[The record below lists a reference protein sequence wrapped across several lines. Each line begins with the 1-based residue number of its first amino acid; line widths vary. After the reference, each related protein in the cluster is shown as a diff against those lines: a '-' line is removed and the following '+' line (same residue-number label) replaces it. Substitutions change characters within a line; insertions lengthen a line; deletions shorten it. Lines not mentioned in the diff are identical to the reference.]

1 MRARQIIKP
10 VVFVLALVPTFYLI
24 YGLLTANLGAN
35 PAETIQLQ
43 TGRWALKFLLIT
55 LAVTPL
61 RRITGWNSVIQYRRM
76 LGLFAFYYASLHF
89 TSYIVLDKFF
99 DWRAM
104 IADVGKRP
112 FITVGFT
119 TYVLLVPLALTSTKG
134 WIRRLG
140 RKWQTLHRLIYLAA
154 ICAAI
159 HFIWKVK
166 VVSGDPVWYTGIVLV
181 LLGFRLVW
189 WLRKRAVR
197 PARGTVR
204 PRNLPVS

>member
-1 MRARQIIKP
+1 LRARQIIKP